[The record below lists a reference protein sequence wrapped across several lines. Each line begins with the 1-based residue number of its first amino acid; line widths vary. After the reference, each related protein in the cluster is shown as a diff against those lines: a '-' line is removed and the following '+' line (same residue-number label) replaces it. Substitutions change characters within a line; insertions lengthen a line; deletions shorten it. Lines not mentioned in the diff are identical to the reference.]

1 MDVNPRC
8 ASETPGALTKV
19 LVPGPGPR
27 QQGHTPR
34 MGPSPL
40 LYLFVTSS
48 PGDSHARP
56 GSEITSNVFI
66 LQMRKRYRLWT

>member
-27 QQGHTPR
+27 QQGHTPQD
-34 MGPSPL
+34 GAQPSVL
-40 LYLFVTSS
+40 VTSS
-48 PGDSHARP
+48 PGDSRARP
-56 GSEITSNVFI
+56 GSEITSNIFI